1 MARYR
6 RHGPHRRDRDCELG
20 EGVIWTAG
28 DAALMGATVTLS
40 RDWSLEDLELITAD
54 DMREIGL
61 LQRERMVRRTM
72 GGVDMHGAAF
82 RPYSPAYA
90 AMKGSTFVNLQVS
103 GNMLNHLQITET
115 QAGDGKAIVRLGW
128 LQ

>member
-1 MARYR
+1 
-6 RHGPHRRDRDCELG
+6 
-20 EGVIWTAG
+20 
-28 DAALMGATVTLS
+28 MGATVTLS
-40 RDWSLEDLELITAD
+40 RNWSLEDLELITAD

-82 RPYSPAYA
+82 HPYSPAYA
-90 AMKGSTFVNLQVS
+90 AQKGSSFVNLQVS

-115 QAGDGKAIVRLGW
+115 QVEDGKAIVRLGW